1 MGVRQLRLTTEQ
13 DAEVPVVGS
22 VKSQDLPTSG
32 DVHLYSDP
40 VSSDTDAPIL
50 YADCE
55 GLDGGEREPMG
66 VKSRKVKKHL
76 RSYNVPQEVKVR
88 QNASERDLLWAT
100 NEKTQSREYIVRNLY
115 PRLLYTFSDTIVFVT
130 MNPR

>member
-1 MGVRQLRLTTEQ
+1 MYVCQLRLSTEQ
-13 DAEVPVVGS
+13 DAEVPVIGS
-22 VKSQDLPTSG
+22 VKNQDLPTSG

-76 RSYNVPQEVKVR
+76 QTYNIPQEVKVR
-88 QNASERDLLWAT
+88 QNASERDLLWAI